1 MAYVK
6 QQSKNDC
13 GVAAL
18 AMLCD
23 VSYEAAYRAIPWR
36 KKGITFGTDTKM
48 IRAGAAMLGYT
59 GIGTPK
65 HQLKR
70 IKQPPFASIVPGQQ
84 WHERPSTADMW
95 RAIPDNSL
103 VKVEAP
109 HGWHWVAWRKGK
121 VYDPAR
127 GGAFKPER
135 YVKPVAYMQFVLD

>member
-6 QQSKNDC
+6 QRAKNDC

-23 VSYEAAYRAIPWR
+23 VSYAEAEVAIPWR
-36 KKGITFGTDTKM
+36 KHGLLYGIDTKM
-48 IRAGAAMLGYT
+48 IRAGAAKLGYT

-65 HQLKR
+65 HRLKQCHYWNC
-70 IKQPPFASIVPGQQ
+70 I
-84 WHERPSTADMW
+84 PS
-95 RAIPDNSL
+95 NSL
-103 VKVEAP
+103 VKTPAP
-109 HGWHWVAWRKGK
+109 HGWHWVVWRKCK
-121 VYDPAR
+121 IYDPAR